1 MRIYRIMEKRLLI
14 VDDEL
19 GIRELLRECLEDEG
33 YTVMLFEN
41 AAEADKIVKD
51 NNFDL
56 ILMDV
61 WLPDMDGVSL
71 FKRFLS
77 NGIVTPVI
85 MMSGH
90 ASITSALEA
99 IRIGARDF
107 LEKPLSLSKLLPLV
121 EKHALKEKINNDGGI
136 EEISEI
142 ITLDLNN
149 ELKGIKENLER
160 RYFLY
165 HLNKNRGNITK
176 VAEASGVDR
185 AHLYRKFKTLGIK
198 IK

>member
-1 MRIYRIMEKRLLI
+1 MEKLILI

-33 YTVMLFEN
+33 YVVKLAEN
-41 AAEADKIVKD
+41 ALEADKIVKEQR
-51 NNFDL
+51 FDL
-56 ILMDV
+56 VLMDV

-77 NGIVTPVI
+77 NGITTPVI

-121 EKHALKEKINNDGGI
+121 DKHILKERTNSEGI
-136 EEISEI
+136 LEDISEI
-142 ITLDLNN
+142 ITLDLNIPLN
-149 ELKGIKENLER
+149 GIKETLER

-165 HLNKNRGNITK
+165 HMSKQRGNITK
-176 VAEASGVDR
+176 IAEVSGVDR

>member
-1 MRIYRIMEKRLLI
+1 MDKLILI

-33 YTVMLFEN
+33 YVVKLAEN
-41 AAEADKIVKD
+41 ALEADKMVKEHR
-51 NNFDL
+51 FDL
-56 ILMDV
+56 VLMDV
-61 WLPDMDGVSL
+61 WLPDLDGVSL

-77 NGIVTPVI
+77 NGITTPVI

-121 EKHALKEKINNDGGI
+121 DKHILKERANSDGII
-136 EEISEI
+136 EDISEI

-149 ELKGIKENLER
+149 PLKGIKETLER

-165 HLNKNRGNITK
+165 HMNKQKGNITK
-176 VAEASGVDR
+176 IAEVSGVDR
-185 AHLYRKFKTLGIK
+185 AHLYRKFKNLGIK

>member
-1 MRIYRIMEKRLLI
+1 MERTLLI

-33 YTVMLFEN
+33 YSVRLAEN
-41 AAEADKIVKD
+41 ALEADKLVKEHK
-51 NNFDL
+51 FDL

-77 NGIVTPVI
+77 NGISTPVI

-121 EKHALKEKINNDGGI
+121 EKHALKGQMVSDHGF
-136 EEISEI
+136 EEITEI
-142 ITLDLNN
+142 ITLDLNK
-149 ELKGIKENLER
+149 ELKIIKESLER

-165 HLNKNRGNITK
+165 HLSQNRNNITK

>member
-1 MRIYRIMEKRLLI
+1 MDKMILI

-33 YTVMLFEN
+33 YVVKLAEN
-41 AAEADKIVKD
+41 ALEADKIVKEQR
-51 NNFDL
+51 FDL

-77 NGIVTPVI
+77 NGITTPVI

-121 EKHALKEKINNDGGI
+121 DKHILKEHANSDGI
-136 EEISEI
+136 LEDISEI

-149 ELKGIKENLER
+149 QLKGIKETLER

-165 HLNKNRGNITK
+165 HMNKQKGNITK
-176 VAEASGVDR
+176 IAEVSGVDR
-185 AHLYRKFKTLGIK
+185 AHLYRKFKSLAIK

>member
-1 MRIYRIMEKRLLI
+1 MDKLILI

-33 YTVMLFEN
+33 YIVKLAEN
-41 AAEADKIVKD
+41 ALEADKIVKEHR
-51 NNFDL
+51 FDL

-77 NGIVTPVI
+77 NGITSPVI

-121 EKHALKEKINNDGGI
+121 DKHVLKEETNDLGI
-136 EEISEI
+136 IEDVSEI
-142 ITLDLNN
+142 ITLDLNDQ
-149 ELKGIKENLER
+149 LKTIKETLER
-160 RYFLY
+160 RYFIY
-165 HLNKNRGNITK
+165 HMNKYKSNITK
-176 VAEASGVDR
+176 IAEASGVDR

>member
-1 MRIYRIMEKRLLI
+1 MILI

-33 YTVMLFEN
+33 YVVKLAEN
-41 AAEADKIVKD
+41 ALEADKTVKEQR
-51 NNFDL
+51 FDL

-77 NGIVTPVI
+77 NGITTPVI

-107 LEKPLSLSKLLPLV
+107 LEKPLSLSKLLPFV
-121 EKHALKEKINNDGGI
+121 DNHILKEHANSDGI
-136 EEISEI
+136 LEDISEI

-149 ELKGIKENLER
+149 PLKGIKETLER

-165 HLNKNRGNITK
+165 HMNKQKGNITK
-176 VAEASGVDR
+176 IAEVSGVDR
-185 AHLYRKFKTLGIK
+185 AHLYRKFKSLAIK

>member
-1 MRIYRIMEKRLLI
+1 MERNLLI

-33 YTVMLFEN
+33 YTVKLAEN
-41 AAEADKIVKD
+41 ALEADKIVKEHK
-51 NNFDL
+51 FDL

-71 FKRFLS
+71 FKRFLF

-121 EKHALKEKINNDGGI
+121 EKHALKEQINVEGALED
-136 EEISEI
+136 ISEI

-149 ELKGIKENLER
+149 ELKPIKESLER
-160 RYFLY
+160 RYFMY
-165 HLNKNRGNITK
+165 HLNKNRNNITK
-176 VAEASGVDR
+176 VAEVSGVDR

>member
-1 MRIYRIMEKRLLI
+1 MNKVILI

-33 YTVMLFEN
+33 YTVRLAEN
-41 AAEADKIVKD
+41 ALEADKIVKEHR
-51 NNFDL
+51 FDL

-77 NGIVTPVI
+77 NGIITPVI

-121 EKHALKEKINNDGGI
+121 DKHILKEHANSEGVLED
-136 EEISEI
+136 ISEI

-149 ELKGIKENLER
+149 QLKGIKENLER

-165 HLNKNRGNITK
+165 HMNKFRGNITRI
-176 VAEASGVDR
+176 AEVSGVDR

-198 IK
+198 VK

>member
-1 MRIYRIMEKRLLI
+1 MILI

-33 YTVMLFEN
+33 YTVKVAEN
-41 AAEADKIVKD
+41 ALEADKIVKEHR
-51 NNFDL
+51 FDL

-71 FKRFLS
+71 FKRFIS

-90 ASITSALEA
+90 ASISSALEA

-121 EKHALKEKINNDGGI
+121 DKHVLKETANSDGII
-136 EEISEI
+136 EDISEI

-149 ELKGIKENLER
+149 QLKMIKENLER

-165 HLNKNRGNITK
+165 HMNKYRSNITK
-176 VAEASGVDR
+176 IAEVSGVDR

>member
-1 MRIYRIMEKRLLI
+1 MDKMILI

-33 YTVMLFEN
+33 YVVKLAEN
-41 AAEADKIVKD
+41 ALEADKTVKEQR
-51 NNFDL
+51 FDL

-77 NGIVTPVI
+77 NGITTPVI

-121 EKHALKEKINNDGGI
+121 DKHILKERLIISMIHYLSSAVNEDQTRIYNVILITSKLENDRFH
-136 EEISEI
+136 S
-142 ITLDLNN
+142 
-149 ELKGIKENLER
+149 
-160 RYFLY
+160 
-165 HLNKNRGNITK
+165 
-176 VAEASGVDR
+176 
-185 AHLYRKFKTLGIK
+185 
-198 IK
+198 